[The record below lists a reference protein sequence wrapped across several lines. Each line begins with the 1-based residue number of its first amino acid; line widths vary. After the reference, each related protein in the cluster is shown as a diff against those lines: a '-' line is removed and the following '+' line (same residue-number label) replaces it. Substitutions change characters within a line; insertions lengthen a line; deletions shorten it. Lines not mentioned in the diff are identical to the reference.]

1 MARMTPRL
9 LRRVRSDFPGSGSA
23 DEIARLVSD
32 VAPSERVQAAIVLS
46 AKGDLRKLRDSIALA
61 RSDWRDVLVRG
72 DLADEDWT
80 ERLDSSLGPQDWPA
94 VGITLNLLT
103 TAEGGRRTPLGSAGT
118 DYVSFQYRPNWG
130 LPGMKNAEQ
139 VGALVLCFGHF
150 PVELGDTT
158 RAVIVP
164 FAPRSLDKWWRIEP
178 GVELRMF
185 EGARI
190 CGRATVEWI
199 TETGHPL
206 SELDERK
213 FLAWAQGQADDPTGD
228 EGR

>member
-1 MARMTPRL
+1 
-9 LRRVRSDFPGSGSA
+9 
-23 DEIARLVSD
+23 
-32 VAPSERVQAAIVLS
+32 VLS

-72 DLADEDWT
+72 DLAEEDWT
-80 ERLDSSLGPQDWPA
+80 ERLDSSLGPQEWPA

-103 TAEGGRRTPLGSAGT
+103 TAEGGRRKPMGAPEVTTSAFNTG
-118 DYVSFQYRPNWG
+118 PNWG

-139 VGALVLCFGHF
+139 VGALVLCLGHF

-158 RAVIVP
+158 RAVILP
-164 FAPRSLDKWWRIEP
+164 FAPRSLDEWRRIEP

-199 TETGHPL
+199 TETCLPL
-206 SELDERK
+206 SEVDIH
-213 FLAWAQGQADDPTGD
+213 P
-228 EGR
+228 